1 MRAFSYFAG
10 RPAAG
15 TDRAAWAATA
25 LYALCGLCTAFA
37 ARPAWS
43 ADHSLGVTAR
53 IAATCSF
60 TEASAYLLFPE
71 IDPSGSDTY
80 VTTTTV
86 RVQCTRGTR
95 LSLRVGGATQPPI
108 LRQMASLGFI
118 SHTPVELPYRLDWST
133 GPQTTG
139 GFSASAQDYVV
150 TVTGTLAPAHYQDAA
165 EGHFT
170 DRITLEL
177 IP

>member
-1 MRAFSYFAG
+1 MRALTQFTRLRTACARG
-10 RPAAG
+10 ARDALPALV
-15 TDRAAWAATA
+15 AACALAAATPA
-25 LYALCGLCTAFA
+25 GA
-37 ARPAWS
+37 AEQ
-43 ADHSLGVTAR
+43 SLGVTAR
-53 IAATCSF
+53 VTATCSF

-133 GPQTTG
+133 GPETTG

-150 TVTGTLAPAHYQDAA
+150 TVTGTLTPAHYQDAA
-165 EGHFT
+165 DGHFT
-170 DRITLEL
+170 DRVTLEL
-177 IP
+177 TP